1 LSIHF
6 VWSDAEVRRALGLT
20 YDPTFED
27 VEYTGVCTDTRAL
40 REGEL
45 YVALAGERFDGH
57 EFVADAMARGARGA
71 VVSRPPQGEV
81 PGVLYVV
88 DDTLIALGRL
98 ASYRRQALPA
108 RVVGITGS
116 AGKTGTKDLTAAA
129 LGGALRVHATRGN
142 LNNRVGVPLTL
153 LSAPVDTEVV
163 VAEMGT
169 NLPGEIALL
178 AEVARPEVG
187 VVTNIGESH
196 LEGLGSVEGVLAEK
210 LSLLEGLTGEQRGV
224 VGDSPP
230 ELPAAARRVLPSVR
244 VAGWTERAE
253 PGLRPVQPVR
263 DERGVY
269 SFSWKGQKV
278 SLGVPGRHAVVN
290 ALLALAVAEALG
302 VEDAVAVKGVTS
314 VRPADKRGQTLS
326 LTGLSL
332 IVDCYNAN
340 PQSVLAA
347 AEMLADVQAP
357 RRVAFLGTMLELGE
371 KSASIHARVL
381 NEVLARD
388 FDIVVATGAFATA
401 ARSLEHTGSRSEL
414 LIADDPDSGYDQ
426 LWPKLD
432 GDEAVLLKASRGV
445 ALERL
450 VPRFQAHFGDT
461 RAGAPTHERGSRE
474 PGSDGA
480 VASRGES

>member
-6 VWSDAEVRRALGLT
+6 AWTDAEVRRALGFPAEPGLEHVA
-20 YDPTFED
+20 YS
-27 VEYTGVCTDTRAL
+27 GVCTDSRKVQA
-40 REGEL
+40 GEL
-45 YVALAGERFDGH
+45 YVALRGERFDGH
-57 EFVADAMARGARGA
+57 DFVTHALSAGALGA
-71 VVSRPPQGEV
+71 VVSSVPEATL
-81 PGVLYVV
+81 PGVLYQV

-129 LGGALRVHATRGN
+129 LGSSLRVHATRGN

-153 LSAPVDTEVV
+153 LSAPVDTQVV

-178 AEVARPEVG
+178 TEMARPEVG
-187 VVTNIGESH
+187 VVTNVGEGH
-196 LEGLGSVEGVLAEK
+196 LEGLGSVEGVMREK
-210 LSLLEGLTGEQRGV
+210 LSLLEGLTGEQQGV
-224 VGDSPP
+224 VGDTPP
-230 ELPAAARRVLPSVR
+230 ELPVEARRVLPSVR
-244 VAGWTERAE
+244 VAGWSERAE
-253 PGLRPVQPVR
+253 AGLRPIRPVR

-269 SFSWKGQKV
+269 SFDWKGQKV
-278 SLGVPGRHAVVN
+278 TLGVPGRHAVVN

-302 VEDAVAVKGVTS
+302 VEHAAAVRGLAS
-314 VRPADKRGQTLS
+314 VAPADKRGETLA
-326 LTGLSL
+326 LTGLRL

-347 AEMLADVQAP
+347 ADLLADTAAP
-357 RRVAFLGTMLELGE
+357 RRVAFLGSMLELGE

-381 NEVLARD
+381 ADVLARS
-388 FDIVVATGAFATA
+388 FDIVVATGAFAAA
-401 ARSLEHTGSRSEL
+401 ARSLEPTAFDSEL
-414 LIADDPDSGYDQ
+414 LIADQPDQGYDQ
-426 LWPKLD
+426 LWPKLE

-450 VPRFQAHFGDT
+450 LPRFEAHFGSTPPADRSTPT
-461 RAGAPTHERGSRE
+461 RRE
-474 PGSDGA
+474 
-480 VASRGES
+480 E